1 MFGFGRKKEE
11 RSATVTQS
19 APDFFQVLGLDQF
32 GLNAAGEH
40 VTIDSALGVPAIWAA
55 VNFIAGT
62 VAGLPLKV
70 YNKTDN
76 GPEPTNPALTAV
88 ISDTSNQEDLTSSF
102 DWRKWWVEQ
111 ALTGGRGVTFIERNA
126 MGRILNLWP
135 LDPANLTIKKNG
147 RKKVYEYRYD
157 DRLVRYDASEV
168 LDLPYMLKADGLQ
181 HRSPIMT
188 NKEVIGLAQAVTKY
202 GAKFFAN
209 GGVPPF
215 AVTGNFQ
222 SGASMQRAADDLDSA
237 VRKAAKEE
245 RQALVLPSGLEITP
259 LGADAAKSQMI
270 EVQRFVVEQ
279 VARIYSLPPTFLQD
293 LTHGTYSNTEQQ
305 DLHFVKHTIKRWVE
319 QIEKEINLKFFGR
332 GSSQYVEFSLDG
344 LLRGDFKTRMDGYA
358 QAVQS
363 GVLMPNECRKL
374 ENRGA
379 ATGGDQLFIQGAT
392 VPLTMAGQTEAS
404 GQPQGADD
412 AE

>member
-1 MFGFGRKKEE
+1 
-11 RSATVTQS
+11 
-19 APDFFQVLGLDQF
+19 
-32 GLNAAGEH
+32 
-40 VTIDSALGVPAIWAA
+40 
-55 VNFIAGT
+55 
-62 VAGLPLKV
+62 
-70 YNKTDN
+70 
-76 GPEPTNPALTAV
+76 
-88 ISDTSNQEDLTSSF
+88 
-102 DWRKWWVEQ
+102 
-111 ALTGGRGVTFIERNA
+111 